1 MKHGEWCF
9 RFPITVPKGT
19 SPGYGRFAA
28 YRSIGM
34 CDAVIRAILRRLW
47 TGITTRSNSPVGLD
61 LIQSRSEEHTSEL
74 QSPMYLVCRLLLEKK
89 KIKRSKWSDSSAH
102 MNTQHIMTSLM

>member
-1 MKHGEWCF
+1 MKHVEWCF

-34 CDAVIRAILRRLW
+34 FDAVIRAILRRLW

-61 LIQSRSEEHTSEL
+61 LIQSIGQRGGKPPGAPIYPVRVQGRPPEIGRAS
-74 QSPMYLVCRLLLEKK
+74 CRERRK
-89 KIKRSKWSDSSAH
+89 
-102 MNTQHIMTSLM
+102 LMGS